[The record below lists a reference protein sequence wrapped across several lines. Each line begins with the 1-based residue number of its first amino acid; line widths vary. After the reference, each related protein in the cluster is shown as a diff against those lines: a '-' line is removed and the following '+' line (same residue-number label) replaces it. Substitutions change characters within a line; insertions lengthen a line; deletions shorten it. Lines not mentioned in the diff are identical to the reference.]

1 MSLEHTIKSILDTV
15 VLISAQNDQIL
26 TRMETIDK
34 RLSGMEVKM
43 AQVERWVSL
52 ENANFQIGGVN
63 A

>member
-34 RLSGMEVKM
+34 GLSGMEVKM

-52 ENANFQIGGVN
+52 ENANFQIGGAN